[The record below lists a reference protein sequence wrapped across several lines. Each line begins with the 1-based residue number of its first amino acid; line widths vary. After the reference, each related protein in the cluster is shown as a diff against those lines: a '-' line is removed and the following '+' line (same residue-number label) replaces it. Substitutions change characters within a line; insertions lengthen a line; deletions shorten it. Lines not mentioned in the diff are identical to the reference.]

1 MRGGV
6 WHRDTLAW
14 LIVAAILPAAAGA
27 VGGFGIAALKPM
39 VWTLLTALS
48 WQLVFLWA
56 RAQPVSPIAVA
67 TALSVGV
74 LAAGEYQL
82 WQIVLA
88 TSFGVVL
95 GEQIFGG
102 WGRNVVN
109 PAVATLAF
117 LYFAF
122 PETAVPA
129 GGPLLALAVVPGAL
143 MLLVTGA
150 LAGSLL
156 IAALLGVTAASLALD
171 LPPGAVLSQG
181 VVLFGLV
188 FLVGDPVASSATRPG
203 RWFQGALAGVLLVLF
218 GGHDGGALVGPRAVV
233 LATLVASLF
242 APLID
247 ATVIAATMRAWRP
260 PDA

>member
-14 LIVAAILPAAAGA
+14 LIVAATLPAAAGA
-27 VGGFGIAALKPM
+27 IGGFGAAALKPM
-39 VWTLLTALS
+39 VWTLLTALG
-48 WQLVFLWA
+48 WQLLFLWA
-56 RAQPVSPIAVA
+56 RTQPVSPIAVA
-67 TALSVGV
+67 TAMAVGV
-74 LAAGEYQL
+74 LAAGDYQA
-82 WQIVLA
+82 WQMVLA
-88 TSFGVVL
+88 ASFGIVL

-122 PETAVPA
+122 PETTVPA
-129 GGPLLALAVVPGAL
+129 GGALLALAVVPGAL
-143 MLLVTGA
+143 ILLVTGV

-156 IAALLGVTAASLALD
+156 IAALLGVAAAALALD
-171 LPPGAVLSQG
+171 LPPEAVLSRG
-181 VVLFGLV
+181 TVLFGLV

-203 RWFQGALAGVLLVLF
+203 RWFQGALAGALLVLF
-218 GGHDGGALVGPRAVV
+218 GVHDGAFDGPRAVV

-247 ATVIAATMRAWRP
+247 ATVIAATMRAWRS

>member
-14 LIVAAILPAAAGA
+14 LIVAATLPAAAGA
-27 VGGFGIAALKPM
+27 IAGFSVAALEAM
-39 VWTLLTALS
+39 VWTLLAALG
-48 WQLVFLWA
+48 WQLVFLWT

-67 TALSVGV
+67 TAFAVGV
-74 LAAGEYQL
+74 LAAGDFQP
-82 WQIVLA
+82 WQMLLA
-88 TSFGVVL
+88 ASFGIVL

-102 WGRNVVN
+102 WGRNVIN

-122 PETAVPA
+122 PATPVPT
-129 GGPLLALAVVPGAL
+129 GGAPLALAVVPGAL
-143 MLLVTGA
+143 MLLVTGVLSWQLL
-150 LAGSLL
+150 LAT
-156 IAALLGVTAASLALD
+156 LLGVVATSLAMD
-171 LPPGAVLSQG
+171 QAAGAVLSQG
-181 VVLFGLV
+181 SALFGLV
-188 FLVGDPVASSATRPG
+188 FLAGDPVASSATRPG

-218 GGHDGGALVGPRAVV
+218 GWHDGVFDGPRAVV

-247 ATVIAATMRAWRP
+247 AAVIAATIRSWRP